1 MKNTKYIIV
10 IIDGAA
16 DNPVADLD
24 NSTPLEA
31 AHIPTLDW
39 MAARGIMGSVHM
51 VPEGMSP
58 GSDVAIMSLLGYD
71 PEKYYSGRAP
81 IEAEAQKLQLN
92 PDDWVF
98 RCNLVTINNNIMKDH
113 SAGNITSRKAEA
125 LIKLLNKDCPLP
137 GVRFYP
143 GVSYRNLMSLDHDIT
158 VQTVPPHDILEK
170 DISDFLPGGQGGKD
184 LRALIEWSATILA
197 RENNHDATHIWLWG
211 QGKKPLL
218 PSFFR
223 RFSKKGAV
231 ITAVDLVRGL
241 ARLIGWD
248 IIEVPG
254 ATGNFYTDY
263 HGKGLAAI
271 KAIEE
276 YDVVCV
282 HVEAPDEAGHKG
294 DAHEK
299 MQALEKIDKSIIK
312 PILDTL
318 HHSAAQWSL
327 LVLPDHPTPCVIRTH
342 TADPVPFVLL
352 DHTRTEPVAPPVFS
366 EKAAADRHLLINE
379 GHTLIQKILQGWF
392 SNR

>member
-51 VPEGMSP
+51 VPGGMSP

-71 PEKYYSGRAP
+71 PEKYYTGRAP
-81 IEAEAQKLQLN
+81 IEAEAQELQLD

-98 RCNLVTINNNIMKDH
+98 RCNLVTIKNNIMKDH
-113 SAGNITSRKAEA
+113 SAGNITSRKAET

-158 VQTVPPHDILEK
+158 
-170 DISDFLPGGQGGKD
+170 G
-184 LRALIEWSATILA
+184 
-197 RENNHDATHIWLWG
+197 
-211 QGKKPLL
+211 
-218 PSFFR
+218 
-223 RFSKKGAV
+223 FSKKGAV

-254 ATGNFYTDY
+254 ATGDFHTDY

-299 MQALEKIDKSIIK
+299 KQALEKIDKSIIK
-312 PILDTL
+312 PILDAL
-318 HHSAAQWSL
+318 HHSAVQWSL

-379 GHTLIQKILQGWF
+379 GHTLIQKILQGWV